1 MPSAASER
9 PERYA
14 EARRTLSK
22 ATPWLLLAPLL
33 AFTAAFLLLPLG
45 FLAVMSFTEGTS
57 FFAAEGMR
65 FTLDN
70 YARLYEVHRS
80 IVPNTLRMAF
90 WAATLDLLLGVPF
103 AYFLARLFPYR
114 ELARAL
120 MVFPLFGGLY
130 LAVGIYFLVLPGG
143 LLYPSLARLGVEYQ
157 DLIGMT
163 TVVCALALFT
173 FPFMVTNV
181 TAALA
186 NVDPQLAEAA
196 ASLGANKWQQ
206 FHKITLPLARRGIF
220 AGYFMCFGWTFG
232 AFEIPLFFGRVD
244 AEPIMAVQ
252 IFYEVFKFSAL
263 GYAAAL
269 AVVVMAIAYSVT
281 YLSLRFA
288 RGVLT

>member
-1 MPSAASER
+1 LR
-9 PERYA
+9 
-14 EARRTLSK
+14 K
-22 ATPWLLLAPLL
+22 WTPWLLVSPLL
-33 AFTAAFLLLPLG
+33 AFTAVFLLLPMG
-45 FLAVMSFTEGTS
+45 YLAVMSFTEGAS
-57 FFAAEGMR
+57 FFARTGYR

-70 YARLYEVHRS
+70 YLRIYAVHRT

-90 WAATLDLLLGVPF
+90 WAATLDLLFGVPF
-103 AYFLARLFPYR
+103 AYLLARIFPYR

-143 LLYPSLARLGVEYQ
+143 LLYPALARFGIEYK
-157 DLIGMT
+157 DLISMT
-163 TVVCALALFT
+163 TVVCGLAVVT

-181 TAALA
+181 SAALA
-186 NVDPQLAEAA
+186 NIDPQLAEAA
-196 ASLGANKWQQ
+196 ESLGASKWQQ
-206 FHKITLPLARRGIF
+206 FWKITLPLARRGIF
-220 AGYFMCFGWTFG
+220 AGYLMCFGWTFG

-244 AEPIMAVQ
+244 AHPIMAVQ

-269 AVVVMAIAYSVT
+269 AMVVMLIAYSVT
-281 YLSLRFA
+281 YISLRFA